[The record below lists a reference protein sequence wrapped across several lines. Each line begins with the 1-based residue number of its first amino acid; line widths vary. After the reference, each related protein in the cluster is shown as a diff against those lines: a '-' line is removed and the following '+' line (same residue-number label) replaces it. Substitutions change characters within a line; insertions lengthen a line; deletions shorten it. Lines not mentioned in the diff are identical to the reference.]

1 MRHWLGGF
9 MALNLCPEA
18 VCRVSIFRNVKIN
31 TIKLKRWVMNF
42 FLSVFRLFSNWYSLG
57 NDNSL
62 NNGAI
67 FLIKQW
73 RLTSYYFSRTRG
85 QNPRRQK
92 KRDFKRTE
100 VAIKWKY
107 APLTLSCVLVT
118 LHGLSIH
125 LFSRLNSFLLLDR
138 NASLG
143 RRENTLPVESSRRKV
158 LVY

>member
-1 MRHWLGGF
+1 MGGLEIIFPLRLDQVFWKPSQVATRVRAGAIHDWLWAQYLENKRRYSDFGVLPKWGSRGVCHWLGGF

-18 VCRVSIFRNVKIN
+18 VCRVPIFRNVKIN

-42 FLSVFRLFSNWYSLG
+42 FLNVFRLFSDWYSLG

-85 QNPRRQK
+85 QNPRM
-92 KRDFKRTE
+92 
-100 VAIKWKY
+100 
-107 APLTLSCVLVT
+107 
-118 LHGLSIH
+118 
-125 LFSRLNSFLLLDR
+125 
-138 NASLG
+138 
-143 RRENTLPVESSRRKV
+143 
-158 LVY
+158 